1 MLILYEIALSPFV
14 QKVKIAL
21 REKSIDFENRLALA
35 PEHREE
41 FERVCQRLEVP
52 TLVDGETAI
61 FDSTVIL
68 DYIEERWP
76 KPSLMPGC
84 PTERAE
90 VRMLEEVCDTQL
102 EAVNFCLSEMV
113 AFPPNNQDS
122 ALIVVERGQEELKA
136 IFEFL
141 EKKLGGSDYF
151 GGDHFSRADICV
163 LPHLNTAKVMKNG
176 PDSAKLNAWL
186 ERANS
191 RPSVQATIAEVKEA
205 MPIFKDIMARIRI
218 GEEKR
223 HYRDHRL
230 DCLVR
235 SGGSPILF
243 DRISDN
249 SVRFPPSFG

>member
-1 MLILYEIALSPFV
+1 
-14 QKVKIAL
+14 
-21 REKSIDFENRLALA
+21 
-35 PEHREE
+35 
-41 FERVCQRLEVP
+41 
-52 TLVDGETAI
+52 
-61 FDSTVIL
+61 
-68 DYIEERWP
+68 
-76 KPSLMPGC
+76 
-84 PTERAE
+84 
-90 VRMLEEVCDTQL
+90 
-102 EAVNFCLSEMV
+102 
-113 AFPPNNQDS
+113 
-122 ALIVVERGQEELKA
+122 
-136 IFEFL
+136 
-141 EKKLGGSDYF
+141 
-151 GGDHFSRADICV
+151 
-163 LPHLNTAKVMKNG
+163 MKNG